1 MLAILTLI
9 FVVALSM
16 LVTKIAAIALEH
28 TGMERERARFQ
39 ARSAFT
45 GAGFTTSESEQVV
58 KHPIRRK
65 IIMTLLLLGNAG
77 VVTAISSLII
87 GFTAQKDS
95 GHRDEILILII
106 GILFLYLITRSR
118 KLERVLDRVL
128 TKIITK
134 YSGLRPRSFA
144 RLMTVMDD
152 YEVIEVSV
160 EDNSWLCNSTL
171 ADLKLTAEGI
181 LVLGILSK
189 NDEYDGVP
197 RGSYRVQPED
207 KLIMYGRGDT
217 IENVSKR
224 RDKLQGKVEHLKSR
238 EEFEK
243 ETSAEEAD

>member
-16 LVTKIAAIALEH
+16 LVTKVAAIALEH

-87 GFTAQKDS
+87 GFTSQKDG
-95 GHRDEILILII
+95 GHQDEILILLV
-106 GILFLYLITRSR
+106 GILFLFLITRSR
-118 KLERVLDRVL
+118 KLERALDKIL
-128 TKIITK
+128 TRLITK
-134 YSGLRPRSFA
+134 YTGLRPRSFA

-160 EDNSWLCNSTL
+160 EDNSWLCDSTL

-181 LVLGILSK
+181 LVLGILSS
-189 NDEYDGVP
+189 NDQYDGVP
-197 RGSYRVQPED
+197 RGNYRVQPDD

-224 RDKLQGKVEHLKSR
+224 RDKLQGKQEHLESR
-238 EEFEK
+238 EAFEQERQK
-243 ETSAEEAD
+243 T

>member
-9 FVVALSM
+9 FVVGLSM

-65 IIMTLLLLGNAG
+65 IIMSLLLLGNAG

-87 GFTAQKDS
+87 GFTSQNDG
-95 GHRDEILILII
+95 GHRDEILILLV
-106 GILFLYLITRSR
+106 GILLLYLITRSK
-118 KLERVLDRVL
+118 KLERGLDKVL
-128 TKIITK
+128 TKLITK

-160 EDNSWLCNSTL
+160 DTNSWLCNTTL
-171 ADLKLTAEGI
+171 AELKLTEEGV
-181 LVLGILSK
+181 LVLGILK
-189 NDEYDGVP
+189 NGMEYDGVP
-197 RGSYRVQPED
+197 RGNYKVRKED
-207 KLIMYGRGDT
+207 KLIMYGKGDR
-217 IENVSKR
+217 IENISKR
-224 RDKLQGKVEHLKSR
+224 RDKLQGKQEHQESR
-238 EEFEK
+238 EAFKK
-243 ETSAEEAD
+243 ELNEQ